1 MVIFH
6 SYVNVYQRVAISTW
20 TDISGW
26 WITTVQF
33 SPKNDIP
40 IPIHIVWN
48 RSKISFRSPQFANG
62 YWVISFRLQIQW
74 IFSIWTIQYLVPNAV
89 NLSGATGR
97 RPLHKL
103 RKLFI
108 WLGWMKGGWGIHSQW
123 GIHPTQTWELKCK
136 RPNNGGNHWQNDN
149 RIESTKSFGV
159 LGSSQQISGMNTT
172 FCLKREKTCSN
183 VDRATWTSPEMM
195 GSKFILYLGLKIC
208 SVAWGTPMSN
218 HRLMTCSDLKVS
230 WDLRSCRRCGPKYA
244 VFAHGLFV

>member
-62 YWVISFRLQIQW
+62 YWVISFRPQIQW

-89 NLSGATGR
+89 TLSGATGR

-172 FCLKREKTCSN
+172 FCLKRGKDLLKCGSSN
-183 VDRATWTSPEMM
+183 MDLTRND
-195 GSKFILYLGLKIC
+195 GLKIHTVPWAQNLFC
-208 SVAWGTPMSN
+208 SLGNPHVKPS
-218 HRLMTCSDLKVS
+218 LDDLLWS
-230 WDLRSCRRCGPKYA
+230 
-244 VFAHGLFV
+244 